1 LAAEG
6 DVMSKLQRW
15 LNSQGSTPLWVVFWL
30 YGVVLSNV
38 LFGLILMAFNP
49 VATSLFGLMLL
60 SFVAYTACVLN
71 AVWRNA
77 DNVAEPMY
85 GQIARFL
92 TVAWSINAVLVS
104 GFLFLSHLNAVVS
117 PLPFPF

>member
-1 LAAEG
+1 
-6 DVMSKLQRW
+6 MSKLQHR
-15 LNSQGSTPLWVVFWL
+15 LNSQGSTALWVVFWL

-38 LFGLILMAFNP
+38 LFGLILVAFNK
-49 VATSLFGLMLL
+49 VAPSLFGLMLL
-60 SFVAYTACVLN
+60 GFVAYAACMLN

-77 DNVAEPMY
+77 DNVRDPIW

-104 GFLFLSHLNAVVS
+104 GFLFLGSVRKVLSQAPHSAGQ
-117 PLPFPF
+117 

>member
-1 LAAEG
+1 
-6 DVMSKLQRW
+6 MSKLQRW

-38 LFGLILMAFNP
+38 LFGLILMAFNQVTIP
-49 VATSLFGLMLL
+49 LFGLMLL
-60 SFVAYTACVLN
+60 SFVVYTACVLN

-77 DNVAEPMY
+77 DNVGEPLY